1 MAQHIHIR
9 SPDHLGDGVLALPA
23 VRALCEL
30 GALTI
35 EGPTWA
41 PLLYRH
47 LLPARP
53 PVAPADLSVLL
64 KPSFSA
70 AWSALRQGHPRRI
83 GLATDLRR
91 LLLTTAV
98 PQGDGH
104 SQADLDAVARAAG
117 AVPQGAPRLPLVE
130 ADFAG
135 APALRPGT
143 VLMLPG
149 SGSGDAVEWQGYRAL
164 ADALTEAGRPVA
176 FAGGPAEED
185 RWPALAGSHPVLPT
199 LSIGAFGATAVR
211 AAAVVGNDSGLTHLA
226 AAARRGAGLDVAAVM
241 RRSLLNQAR
250 AEWVEEFILGGLME
264 DDEILLRKEDRT
276 FREQI
281 TKEMLRAVARRGR
294 MFFTCQPNVLT

>member
-70 AWSALRQGHPRRI
+70 VWSALRQGHPRRI

-104 SQADLDAVARAAG
+104 RQADLDAVARAAG
-117 AVPQGAPRLPLVE
+117 AVPQGAPVFPWSRRISPSTC
-130 ADFAG
+130 
-135 APALRPGT
+135 APARDRTDAPWLGVWGCSRVAG
-143 VLMLPG
+143 LPSARRCADRGGG
-149 SGSGDAVEWQGYRAL
+149 SSPW
-164 ADALTEAGRPVA
+164 
-176 FAGGPAEED
+176 GGPAEED
-185 RWPALAGSHPVLPT
+185 RWPALAGPIPCCRPCPSERSAPRLYAPLPSSEMT
-199 LSIGAFGATAVR
+199 
-211 AAAVVGNDSGLTHLA
+211 
-226 AAARRGAGLDVAAVM
+226 VA
-241 RRSLLNQAR
+241 
-250 AEWVEEFILGGLME
+250 
-264 DDEILLRKEDRT
+264 
-276 FREQI
+276 
-281 TKEMLRAVARRGR
+281 
-294 MFFTCQPNVLT
+294 

>member
-70 AWSALRQGHPRRI
+70 AWRALRQGHPRRI

-104 SQADLDAVARAAG
+104 RQADLDAVARAAG

-226 AAARRGAGLDVAAVM
+226 AAARRGAGLDVAAVHVVCGGTDP
-241 RRSLLNQAR
+241 AR
-250 AEWVEEFILGGLME
+250 TAAPGATAWAHLPSPPCWPCY
-264 DDEILLRKEDRT
+264 RKSCRQEHECLQT
-276 FREQI
+276 PVSALFS
-281 TKEMLRAVARRGR
+281 A
-294 MFFTCQPNVLT
+294 LTA